1 MDVVIKC
8 NEILLQTI
16 RQAGGA
22 PGPIA
27 RSGAMMHVTMYD
39 IVNQLTPLVDQYEAY
54 LPAAD
59 LAACIPGANVKNDV
73 AAVFGARKVLLTV
86 YNDPVVVPNLS
97 NRASIQGSIT
107 YAFDILLGDLSYTT
121 IQETDSKLY
130 GECIADLII
139 AKRSTDGYNVPV
151 AYAPETDPG
160 QWRPT
165 NGAPAAT
172 PHWGRVNSFGGWS
185 PANKFRPPQP
195 GAYTS
200 RSEVLGS
207 TEYAEQFKD
216 VKLFGSADSVFRTA
230 EQTEIGFFWAN
241 DLDGTSKPPGQL
253 YTLTSIVSQNEGLNL
268 EENARLFALVSIAMA
283 DAAVVAWDSKYE
295 TDLDLW
301 RPETAIREA
310 DFDGNASTIA
320 DKDWTPLSRTA
331 PAVGMACMH
340 GHVMPEHFSPP
351 FPAYVSGH
359 ATFGA
364 AHAAIM
370 RNYFNTDNVSFTLS
384 TEDPNALGV
393 ERKFNSFSSAAL
405 ENGRSR
411 IYLGVHFQW
420 DGDHGYFSGTGIGD
434 YIFSN
439 LLRKI

>member
-16 RQAGGA
+16 RLAGGA
-22 PGPIA
+22 PGPIS
-27 RSGAMMHVTMYD
+27 RTGAIMHVTMYD
-39 IVNQLTPLVDQYEAY
+39 IINQLTSPADQYESY
-54 LPAAD
+54 LPAATLAGCVPGSNTTKD
-59 LAACIPGANVKNDV
+59 LSAIYGAMKI
-73 AAVFGARKVLLTV
+73 LTTV
-86 YNDPVVVPNLS
+86 YNDAVVVPDVA
-97 NRASIQGSIT
+97 NRTNIQGFIT
-107 YAFDILLGDLSYTT
+107 HAFDILLGDLSFTSN
-121 IQETDSKLY
+121 QQTDSELY
-130 GECIADLII
+130 GECIADLVI
-139 AKRSTDGYNVPV
+139 ATRASDGYKVPV
-151 AYAPETDPG
+151 PYVPETDPG

-172 PHWGRVNSFGGWS
+172 PHWGRVNPFGQWS
-185 PANKFRPPQP
+185 PADKFRPALP
-195 GAYTS
+195 GGYAN
-200 RSEVLGS
+200 RSEVLNS
-207 TEYAEQFKD
+207 KEYAEQLKD
-216 VKLFGSADSVFRTA
+216 VKLYGGIDSIVRTA

-253 YTLTSIVSQNEGLNL
+253 FTLTSIVSQNEALSL

-283 DAAVVAWDSKYE
+283 DAAIVSWGTKYE

-331 PAVGMACMH
+331 PEVGMHCMH
-340 GHVMPEHFSPP
+340 GHAMPEHFSPP
-351 FPAYVSGH
+351 FPAYISGH

-364 AHAAIM
+364 AHASIM

-384 TEDPNALGV
+384 TEDPNAVGV

-420 DGDHGYFSGTGIGD
+420 DGDHGYFSGTGVGD

-439 LLRKI
+439 LLKKI

>member
-1 MDVVIKC
+1 MDVIIKC

-16 RQAGGA
+16 RLAGGA

-27 RSGAMMHVTMYD
+27 RTGAMMHVAMYD
-39 IVNQLTPLVDQYEAY
+39 IINGLT
-54 LPAAD
+54 PAAD
-59 LAACIPGANVKNDV
+59 QHESYLPDATIAACVPGADATKDLAAL
-73 AAVFGARKVLLTV
+73 FGAKKVLTTV
-86 YNDPVVVPNLS
+86 YNDAAVVPNEA
-97 NRASIQGSIT
+97 NRTNIQDFVT
-107 YAFDILLGDLSYTT
+107 NAFDTFLGDFSFTSA
-121 IQETDSKLY
+121 QEADSKLY

-139 AKRSTDGYNVPV
+139 AERATDGYNVPV
-151 AYAPETDPG
+151 PYVPETDPG

-172 PHWGRVNSFGGWS
+172 PHWGDVTPFGRWS
-185 PANKFRPPQP
+185 PSDQFRPALP
-195 GAYTS
+195 GGYAT
-200 RSEVLGS
+200 RAEVLS
-207 TEYAEQFKD
+207 SREYAEQVKD
-216 VKLFGSADSVFRTA
+216 VKLFGGTDSTFRTE

-253 YTLTSIVSQNEGLNL
+253 FTLTSIVSQNKELSL
-268 EENARLFALVSIAMA
+268 DENARLFALVSIAMA
-283 DAAVVAWDSKYE
+283 DAAIVAWDTKYE

-310 DFDGNASTIA
+310 DVDGNASTIA
-320 DKDWTPLSRTA
+320 DKNWTPLSRTA
-331 PAVGMACMH
+331 PEVGMDCMH

-351 FPAYVSGH
+351 FPAYISGH

-370 RNYFNTDNVSFTLS
+370 RHYFNTDNVSFTLS
-384 TEDPNALGV
+384 TEDPNALGL
-393 ERKFNSFSSAAL
+393 ERSFNSFSSAAL

-420 DGDHGYFSGTGIGD
+420 DGDHGYFSGTAVGD
-434 YIFSN
+434 YIYSN
-439 LLRKI
+439 LLR